1 MPDYDIAATGKSRF
15 PPDAAHGETL
25 LPIDCFSD
33 DRKMFHHIENLTI
46 VAATYR
52 LAPTRADFNQSETIG
67 QAGERGN
74 GLRNDLLLGGRK

>member
-1 MPDYDIAATGKSRF
+1 
-15 PPDAAHGETL
+15 
-25 LPIDCFSD
+25 
-33 DRKMFHHIENLTI
+33 MFHHIENLTI